1 MGLFSELAGVQQLSF
16 QLRHQLGFKPSAG
29 AEPRCPARR
38 AAFPSPLCAQTGST
52 WKPVPA
58 GNVPALSV
66 VLSHLTFSKC
76 FPAVAVKE
84 TWRGLDVQE
93 QGEFT
98 APRGSP
104 TMPWCCSALQSC
116 SVTFLR
122 WCGSGEGVGGRCC
135 IRGVWEVCVVG

>member
-1 MGLFSELAGVQQLSF
+1 MGCVGLFSELAGVQQRSF
-16 QLRHQLGFKPSAG
+16 QLPHQLGFKPSAG

-38 AAFPSPLCAQTGST
+38 AAFPSPLCARTGST
-52 WKPVPA
+52 WKPVSA
-58 GNVPALSV
+58 GNVTALSV

-93 QGEFT
+93 QGEV
-98 APRGSP
+98 
-104 TMPWCCSALQSC
+104 SALQSC

-122 WCGSGEGVGGRCC
+122 WCGSGEGLGSRCC
-135 IRGVWEVCVVG
+135 IRGVWEVCVVS